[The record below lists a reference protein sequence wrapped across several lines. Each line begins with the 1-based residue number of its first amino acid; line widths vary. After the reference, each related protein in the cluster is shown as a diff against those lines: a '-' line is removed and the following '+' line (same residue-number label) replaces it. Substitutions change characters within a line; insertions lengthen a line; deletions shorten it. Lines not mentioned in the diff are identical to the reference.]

1 MNLLDKSE
9 LAIRRA
15 HLLTDDHQEENCRQ
29 YLHYTNAG
37 AATNVL
43 NEELGGFTLSQQSA
57 RYIHQKRQDSHY
69 GIMEE
74 LPITK
79 KGGSSTANHLVV
91 LLDKLARD
99 GHIRYVALYHEVK
112 ETTLLAIIS
121 KATEKSWKKE
131 VQKVRTDAANGLLTL
146 SQMDDDHN
154 TTAGQESQAPDEEPF
169 LNESL
174 DLSIISDSNCHDDTA
189 KENCCS

>member
-1 MNLLDKSE
+1 
-9 LAIRRA
+9 
-15 HLLTDDHQEENCRQ
+15 
-29 YLHYTNAG
+29 
-37 AATNVL
+37 
-43 NEELGGFTLSQQSA
+43 
-57 RYIHQKRQDSHY
+57 
-69 GIMEE
+69 MEE

-112 ETTLLAIIS
+112 ETTLLAIS

-146 SQMDDDHN
+146 SQMDDHN
-154 TTAGQESQAPDEEPF
+154 TAGQEPQAPEEPF
-169 LNESL
+169 FICKHGTL
-174 DLSIISDSNCHDDTA
+174 
-189 KENCCS
+189 